1 MTERDIKIGETAAK
15 IMQTYC
21 NLEKAR
27 LVFSVSEGE
36 LNNLSLCNLVAR
48 MAVEFEDRYPYFE
61 NWENVVEE
69 YAKKRFLELFRK

>member
-36 LNNLSLCNLVAR
+36 LNDLSLYNLVAR
-48 MAVEFEDRYPYFE
+48 MAVEFEDRYQNIE
-61 NWENVVEE
+61 NWEDVVEDFV
-69 YAKKRFLELFRK
+69 KKKLLEL